1 MEETKK
7 EEHHPTHEVKHEIH
21 HEEHHTPVH
30 HKKTNYWM
38 YAAIVLIV
46 ILAVS
51 VYFNWTGTSSGGLST
66 EETGTKIMTFIN
78 GNLMQPG
85 TEAELKNIEEA
96 NGVYIVDLTVA
107 GQEFKSY
114 VSKDGE
120 IFFPQGYVLKELEAE
135 LAATKTGTEE
145 ATAAPVAAVKSDKP
159 NVKMFVMSFCP
170 YGQQAE
176 NGLGPALEA
185 LGDKVEFEP
194 HFVIYS
200 NYAKNKG
207 ADWQEFCF
215 DEAEQYCSMHGIG
228 ELNEG
233 IRQLCV
239 FSETPAKFWDYVNAI
254 NSKCSYQNIE
264 TCWEGVAKEVGLDT
278 AAIKKCFDDKGELF
292 LKKEVLLN
300 KQFSVQGSPTV
311 LINDAAFNGGRAPED
326 YKQGICDAFN
336 KAPAACEEALSTT
349 GAAASGGCAS

>member
-7 EEHHPTHEVKHEIH
+7 EEHHPTHEVKHETHEIH
-21 HEEHHTPVH
+21 HPVH
-30 HKKTNYWM
+30 HATRKKTNYWM
-38 YAAIVLIV
+38 YASIVLIV

-51 VYFNWTGTSSGGLST
+51 VYLNWKAPGSGGLST
-66 EETGTKIMTFIN
+66 TEASTKIMTFIN

-85 TEAELKNIEEA
+85 MEAELKNIEEA

-107 GQEFKSY
+107 GQDFKSY

-135 LAATKTGTEE
+135 LAATKTGAEE
-145 ATAAPVAAVKSDKP
+145 MATAAAVVKSDKP
-159 NVKMFVMSFCP
+159 NVKMFVMTFCP
-170 YGQQAE
+170 FGHQAE
-176 NGLGPALEA
+176 NGLGPALKA

-207 ADWQEFCF
+207 ASWRDYCF

-239 FSETPAKFWDYVNAI
+239 FSETPAKWWDYVNAI
-254 NSKCSYQNIE
+254 NSKCNYRDID
-264 TCWEGVAKEVGLDT
+264 TCWEEVAKEVGLDT

-300 KQFSVQGSPTV
+300 KQFGVRGSPTV

-336 KAPAACEEALSTT
+336 TAPDACEETLSTT